1 MRHQVTKLS
10 TGLRGGG
17 PLTTLIELQEYEGER
32 LTPLWR
38 KLWLNVLPQDA
49 ADMPLPAAYDES
61 VFPWL
66 APTRTSEQAS
76 AITTPEQVD
85 KLQAYWG
92 MPRRIRLDFA
102 ATTPAGDLRHL
113 RQRKRW
119 ATQPDGGQKLRHKL
133 RRLAPP
139 ARRIVGAERLRTR
152 LLFRQTPARRAY
164 LARLAGV
171 KRGQSDGKQ
180 R

>member
-1 MRHQVTKLS
+1 
-10 TGLRGGG
+10 
-17 PLTTLIELQEYEGER
+17 
-32 LTPLWR
+32 
-38 KLWLNVLPQDA
+38 
-49 ADMPLPAAYDES
+49 MPLPAAYDES

-92 MPRRIRLDFA
+92 MPAVFARIL
-102 ATTPAGDLRHL
+102 PPLSGDLRHL

-139 ARRIVGAERLRTR
+139 AHAVSSGAER
-152 LLFRQTPARRAY
+152 
-164 LARLAGV
+164 
-171 KRGQSDGKQ
+171 
-180 R
+180 

>member
-1 MRHQVTKLS
+1 MTNSFCPHCAALALFSLQLNAPSGGKGYR

-85 KLQAYWG
+85 KLQAYWECPPYSPG
-92 MPRRIRLDFA
+92 FCRHSAR
-102 ATTPAGDLRHL
+102 DLRHL

-139 ARRIVGAERLRTR
+139 AHAVSSGAER
-152 LLFRQTPARRAY
+152 
-164 LARLAGV
+164 
-171 KRGQSDGKQ
+171 
-180 R
+180 